1 MTVNATSGVPVTL
14 VALFEDNGTAA
25 EPELP
30 LTLTIVPAAGGDAV
44 LSTEDLANPAV
55 GTYTYEWTPPTVTT
69 KTDFLAT
76 FDPSGDDVAAVEV
89 VSVFPSTV
97 GTWCTP
103 EQVEQWT
110 GVGNISA
117 ATVALASSMIDTFTG
132 AAPEAPADAISTK
145 DRKHLAKA
153 TAWQAVWV
161 AGKPGLISQ
170 RENAN
175 SISSDTQTITRED
188 RADIMLAP
196 MARREIMNLS
206 WVGTRSVI
214 VPPVSWAQRRRNF
227 LNESSDPAWF
237 GGEGAIP

>member
-1 MTVNATSGVPVTL
+1 VSTTDL
-14 VALFEDNGTAA
+14 V
-25 EPELP
+25 
-30 LTLTIVPAAGGDAV
+30 
-44 LSTEDLANPAV
+44 NPAT
-55 GTYTYEWTPPTVTT
+55 GIYTYTWTPPAVETR
-69 KTDFLAT
+69 TDYIAT
-76 FDPSGDDVAAVEV
+76 FDPSGDDVAATEII
-89 VSVFPSTV
+89 SVFPAIT

-110 GVGNISA
+110 GVSGITS
-117 ATVALASSMIDTFTG
+117 ATVALASSMIDTYTG
-132 AAPEAPADAISTK
+132 AAIEAPLDAITTK

-175 SISSDTQTITRED
+175 SVSSDTQSITRED

-206 WVGTRSVI
+206 WVGTRTTI
-214 VPPVSWAQRRRNF
+214 VPPVSWAVRRRNF
-227 LNESSDPAWF
+227 LNESSDPSWF